1 VSDMH
6 DATTVLE
13 PTPRPITAAEFEQMV
28 AAGIYG
34 PDDHLELLDGQLIA
48 MPQQGE
54 PHAWSVERLSELLVL
69 ALVGRARVRPQL
81 PLRLDRLSMPQ
92 PDILIS
98 PVGHRGHPR
107 AEEVLLA
114 IEVSESSLRYDRGQK
129 LRAFARNGVPEY
141 WIVDLLARRVQVSTD
156 PRGEAYATTRLVGP
170 GETIVPR
177 AFPDAAFAVDAFLP
191 E

>member
-28 AAGIYG
+28 EAGIYG
-34 PDDHLELLDGQLIA
+34 PGDHLELLDGQLIA
-48 MPQQGE
+48 MPPQGK
-54 PHAWSVERLSELLVL
+54 PHALSVERLNELLVV
-69 ALVGRARVRPQL
+69 AFAGRARVRPQL
-81 PLRLDRLSMPQ
+81 PLRLDRLSVPE
-92 PDILIS
+92 PDFLIS
-98 PVGHRGHPR
+98 PRGHGEHPQ
-107 AEEVLLA
+107 ADEVLLA

-129 LRAFARNGVPEY
+129 LRAYARNGVPEY

-156 PRGEAYATTRLVGP
+156 PRGEVYATTRLVGP

-177 AFPDAAFAVDAFLP
+177 AFPDVAFAVDAFLP